1 MKEYELYSA
10 KITELYKLS
19 GKEFDNLSNY
29 KSFNIIEAAV
39 RTGLRETVHSR
50 ILANLLRY
58 DKKILKSFLEK
69 FSLGDIA
76 NQEWELFVEKNNM
89 DVVMEA
95 DHDVLI
101 IENKVNGACEQP
113 DQIDRYVQHYLGG
126 SKNRKIHVLYLNRT
140 SICPPSEYSWSKHK
154 DKCDLTVCSYEKHIR
169 PWIDDVISKNKDIAI
184 ALGQYKEYL
193 DIMFDKN
200 VKNMEA
206 NIKDEVKRLLQL
218 NTEAGHE
225 QEVIVKLDKAIE
237 TFEILLSVCQS
248 MKWETKWKEIQL
260 EINSFL
266 RGKDLPDLKN
276 QDEMRWDLPDA
287 GIAFKLSGDD
297 TQFYAVIS
305 YLQKRYVGIIN
316 TNKPKENNIKLDQI
330 FKEMFR
336 RIGDGYSTPRYPIW
350 FYCDNDEELI
360 KKYEQMVNILIENS
374 KGNDSKVVGLRK

>member
-1 MKEYELYSA
+1 MENYVLSKEDIDELISFVA
-10 KITELYKLS
+10 AEIKSYK
-19 GKEFDNLSNY
+19 KECC
-29 KSFNIIEAAV
+29 FNIIGAAV
-39 RTGLRETVHSR
+39 RNNLHETAHSN

-225 QEVIVKLDKAIE
+225 QDAISKLDKAIE
-237 TFEILLSVCQS
+237 TFEKLLSVCQS
-248 MKWETKWKEIQL
+248 MKWETKWMEIQQKVN
-260 EINSFL
+260 EFL
-266 RGKDLPDLKN
+266 QKKGLPSLKN
-276 QDEMRWDLPDA
+276 QDEMHWDMQDA
-287 GIAFKLSGDD
+287 GIAFKLSGYD

-316 TNKPKENNIKLDQI
+316 TSQPKVNNVELDQT
-330 FKEMFR
+330 FREMFSSF
-336 RIGDGYSTPRYPIW
+336 GEGYSTPRYPIW
-350 FYCDNDEELI
+350 FYCDNDDELI
-360 KKYEQMVNILIENS
+360 KKYELMVTILIENS
-374 KGNDSKVVGLRK
+374 KGDDSKVVELRK

>member
-1 MKEYELYSA
+1 MEEYELYSA

-19 GKEFDNLSNY
+19 RKEFDKLSNY
-29 KSFNIIEAAV
+29 KSFNIIESAV

-58 DKKILKSFLEK
+58 DKKILKSFLAK

-76 NQEWELFVEKNNM
+76 DQEWEIFVEKNNM
-89 DVVMEA
+89 DIVMEG
-95 DHDVLI
+95 DHDILI
-101 IENKVNGACEQP
+101 IENKVNGACEQL

-140 SICPPSEYSWSKHK
+140 NICPPSEYSWSKHK

-169 PWIDDVISKNKDIAI
+169 PWIEDVISKNKDIAI

-200 VKNMEA
+200 VKDMEA
-206 NIKDEVKRLLQL
+206 NIKQEVQRLLQL

-225 QEVIVKLDKAIE
+225 QDAISKLDKAIE
-237 TFEILLSVCQS
+237 TFEKLLSVCQS
-248 MKWETKWKEIQL
+248 MKWETKWMEIQQKVN
-260 EINSFL
+260 EFL
-266 RGKDLPDLKN
+266 QKNGLPSLKN
-276 QDEMRWDLPDA
+276 QDEMHWDMQDA
-287 GIAFKLSGDD
+287 GIAFKLSGYD

-316 TNKPKENNIKLDQI
+316 TSQPKVNNVELDQT
-330 FKEMFR
+330 FREMFSSF
-336 RIGDGYSTPRYPIW
+336 GEGYSTPRYPIW
-350 FYCDNDEELI
+350 FYCDNDDELI
-360 KKYEQMVNILIENS
+360 KKYELMVTILIENS
-374 KGNDSKVVGLRK
+374 KGDDSKVVELRK